1 MAIRPESSIS
11 CSDTAHTGC
20 PGNILLMR
28 GHFLS
33 RGKYTPECHQGLG
46 QNVWS
51 ADETGIARVI
61 PGDEE
66 AVFPTDL

>member
-1 MAIRPESSIS
+1 
-11 CSDTAHTGC
+11 
-20 PGNILLMR
+20 MR